1 MFIGSREIKTVT
13 PNENG
18 KVTVIF
24 EDGGTVEL
32 NNNTLDLITVEEKGQ
47 GDVMD
52 AIRYDF
58 ADKYVRDMAEHGL
71 NFLEIT
77 AIAQGIPTLANQ
89 IKDQVV
95 SLIFNAPHSQ
105 AIRMEDIFN
114 LIEERKKEEDLV
126 APPVDE
132 NTETK
137 EVAPVE

>member
-1 MFIGSREIKTVT
+1 MFIGAREIKTVT

-18 KVTVIF
+18 KVNVLF

-32 NNNTLDLITVEEKGQ
+32 NNNTLDLITIEEKGQ

-58 ADKYVRDMAEHGL
+58 ANKYIRDMAEHGL

-95 SLIFNAPHSQ
+95 SLIFDAPHTQ
-105 AIRMEDIFN
+105 AIRMESIFN
-114 LIEERKKEEDLV
+114 LIEKQKEEKDLE
-126 APPVDE
+126 ATPLD
-132 NTETK
+132 TK
-137 EVAPVE
+137 E